1 MRKVNLDKN
10 DLVSFSS
17 QLDVL
22 EACGYKM
29 ERKGN
34 FVKSI
39 IINDEIIK
47 MPLIGY
53 INDLYKEEINK
64 NRGNYRSEIEVAE
77 YLLNKEEIDAKKRE
91 EKQKEIQDYIK
102 SLDNIDYVEIHLK
115 KHH

>member
-64 NRGNYRSEIEVAE
+64 CSVKAYEFCKIRPHFSNDWLS
-77 YLLNKEEIDAKKRE
+77 K
-91 EKQKEIQDYIK
+91 
-102 SLDNIDYVEIHLK
+102 LK
-115 KHH
+115 